1 MHEKEGTI
9 KSSQGLLRTLFQNSG
24 AATRFY
30 FRVTM
35 AMATFCH
42 TPMR

>member
-9 KSSQGLLRTLFQNSG
+9 KSSQELLRALFQNSG

-30 FRVTM
+30 FRVR
-35 AMATFCH
+35 H
-42 TPMR
+42 SGL